1 MTSRK
6 KDGKKKK
13 GTGGSLDVAS
23 SIVSTSHIAAT
34 PVAMH
39 SGLPN
44 TILGT
49 MGTSGGFTSSGL
61 FELPREDLQTDETDT
76 SLYDYQ
82 NARDTFAYCPIAS
95 CLMPPAMFVAFP
107 EITPLPPTTQMYS
120 PGLVS
125 ALVNSSVVPRL
136 LGLSEPQ
143 SQLLN
148 HVSNDTDTS
157 LCDYM
162 QHDVG

>member
-1 MTSRK
+1 M
-6 KDGKKKK
+6 
-13 GTGGSLDVAS
+13 
-23 SIVSTSHIAAT
+23 
-34 PVAMH
+34 
-39 SGLPN
+39 
-44 TILGT
+44 
-49 MGTSGGFTSSGL
+49 
-61 FELPREDLQTDETDT
+61 LQ
-76 SLYDYQ
+76 
-82 NARDTFAYCPIAS
+82 CPIAS
-95 CLMPPAMFVAFP
+95 CLMPPAMFVAVP